1 MDGAVLDV
9 DVYYLSIFI
18 CNISGI
24 ILRIIVT
31 ILKINVE
38 KITDHKV
45 LLAREN
51 RLSDEFELYLDDT

>member
-51 RLSDEFELYLDDT
+51 GLSDEFELYLDDT